1 MKKLLLSTLGA
12 SALALAAC
20 SGDDPAPFPG
30 EEDPGV
36 ETPVPGDVD
45 PVPPPG
51 GEGPGPTP
59 PGGEGPGPTP
69 PGGQGPGTP
78 STQSFELR
86 LRAEGVADYT
96 SMKVPVSDVLV
107 TAEGKPV
114 PVQVVSNM
122 LELATPG
129 HSPLAARFTVPPG
142 VEKVQ
147 ITVHFNA
154 LGDFARNGA
163 RASELDARVAPVTF
177 EARVRD
183 LSVRGRAVLVLDM
196 ARSMMTTQ
204 KSNSMQLLPNGT
216 VKY

>member
-1 MKKLLLSTLGA
+1 MKKFLLSTLGA

-20 SGDDPAPFPG
+20 GGDDPAPLPG
-30 EEDPGV
+30 DEDPGV
-36 ETPVPGDVD
+36 ETPAPGGED
-45 PVPPPG
+45 PGPTPG
-51 GEGPGPTP
+51 GEGPGPT
-59 PGGEGPGPTP
+59 

-78 STQSFELR
+78 STQNFELR
-86 LRAEGVADYT
+86 LRGEGVTDYT
-96 SMKVPVSDVLV
+96 SLKVPVSDVLI

-114 PVQVVSNM
+114 PVQVMSNM
-122 LELATPG
+122 LELATPN
-129 HSPLAARFTVPPG
+129 HAPLAARFTVPLG

-163 RASELDARVAPVTF
+163 QASQLDARVAPVTF

-196 ARSMMTTQ
+196 PRTLVAPQGSNTTV
-204 KSNSMQLLPNGT
+204 MLPNGT

>member
-1 MKKLLLSTLGA
+1 MKKFLLSTLGA

-20 SGDDPAPFPG
+20 SGEDPAPLPG

-36 ETPVPGDVD
+36 ETPTPGNED
-45 PVPPPG
+45 PAPG
-51 GEGPGPTP
+51 SEDPGPTP
-59 PGGEGPGPTP
+59 GSQDPGPTP
-69 PGGQGPGTP
+69 GNQSPGTP

-86 LRAEGVADYT
+86 LRGEGVADYT
-96 SMKVPVSDVLV
+96 SLKVPVSDVLI

-114 PVQVVSNM
+114 PVQVMSNM

-129 HSPLAARFTVPPG
+129 HAPLAARFTVPPG
-142 VEKVQ
+142 VEKVR

-196 ARSMMTTQ
+196 ARTLVATQ
-204 KSNSMQLLPNGT
+204 KSSSTLMLPNGT

>member
-1 MKKLLLSTLGA
+1 MKKFLLSTLGA

-20 SGDDPAPFPG
+20 SGEDPAPLPG

-36 ETPVPGDVD
+36 ETPTPGNED
-45 PVPPPG
+45 PAPAPGSEDPGPTPG
-51 GEGPGPTP
+51 GEGPGPTV
-59 PGGEGPGPTP
+59 

-86 LRAEGVADYT
+86 MRAEGVADYT
-96 SMKVPVSDVLV
+96 SLKVPVSDVLI
-107 TAEGKPV
+107 TAGGTPV
-114 PVQVVSNM
+114 PVQVMSNM
-122 LELATPG
+122 LELGTPG
-129 HSPLAARFTVPPG
+129 HAPLAARFTVPPG

-163 RASELDARVAPVTF
+163 QASELDARVAPVTF

-183 LSVRGRAVLVLDM
+183 LSLRGRAVLVLDM
-196 ARSMMTTQ
+196 PRTLVGMQ
-204 KSNSMQLLPNGT
+204 KSNTTLMLPNGT

>member
-1 MKKLLLSTLGA
+1 MKKFLLSTLGA
-12 SALALAAC
+12 SALVLAAC
-20 SGDDPAPFPG
+20 SGDDSVPFPG
-30 EEDPGV
+30 DDPGV
-36 ETPVPGDVD
+36 ETPVPGGED
-45 PVPPPG
+45 PAPGGQDPGPVPG
-51 GEGPGPTP
+51 GENPGPTP
-59 PGGEGPGPTP
+59 G
-69 PGGQGPGTP
+69 GGQGPGTP

-86 LRAEGVADYT
+86 VRGEGLADYT
-96 SMKVPVSDVLV
+96 SLKVPVSDVLIT

-114 PVQVVSNM
+114 PVQVMSNM

-142 VEKVQ
+142 VDKVK

-163 RASELDARVAPVTF
+163 QASELDARVAPVTF

-196 ARSMMTTQ
+196 ARSMVALQ
-204 KSNSMQLLPNGT
+204 KSNSTLMLPNGS